1 MLESRFYRNS
11 PDGDENT
18 FKYSFTLYRVTTM
31 MEKLSKNKELR
42 IWTYIQLTYILLGI
56 LITQLAEILTAIA
69 NVIQA
74 LK

>member
-1 MLESRFYRNS
+1 
-11 PDGDENT
+11 
-18 FKYSFTLYRVTTM
+18 
-31 MEKLSKNKELR
+31 MEKFSKNKELR

>member
-1 MLESRFYRNS
+1 
-11 PDGDENT
+11 
-18 FKYSFTLYRVTTM
+18 M

-74 LK
+74 LQ